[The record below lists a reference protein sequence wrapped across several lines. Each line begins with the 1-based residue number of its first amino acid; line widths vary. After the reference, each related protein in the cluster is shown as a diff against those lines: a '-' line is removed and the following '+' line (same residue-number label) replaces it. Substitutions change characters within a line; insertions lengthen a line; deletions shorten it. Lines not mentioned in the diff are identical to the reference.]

1 MTHVRQQLREQMVAE
16 IAVIP
21 DFVDSVSST
30 RILNLRKEQFP
41 FCNVFA
47 EGEESE
53 LRAMGAQG
61 GRILLRT
68 VVLATEVYDIGTA
81 EDIDNTLDG
90 YAAELEKILG
100 NSTLN
105 DLAYDVTLSST
116 DFSFDADSD
125 NPTGVI
131 TLFWSVQYQTT
142 EGDPEVAV

>member
-1 MTHVRQQLREQMVAE
+1 MSHVRQQLRDEMVTE
-16 IAVIP
+16 LQTIP
-21 DFVDSVSST
+21 EFATSVSST

-61 GRILLRT
+61 SRILLRT
-68 VVLATEVYDIGTA
+68 VILATEVYDIGTA
-81 EDIDNTLDG
+81 DDIDDTLDQ
-90 YAAELEKILG
+90 YAVDIEKVLG

-105 DLAYDVTLSST
+105 DLAYDISLAST

-142 EGDPEVAV
+142 EGDPDVAV